1 MTGTGAMQI
10 LVVCTANICRSPAM
24 ERLLRDR
31 LKSTGIVEDVA
42 VISSAGLHAHP
53 DSHRC
58 EESILLVDRL
68 TDSPADR
75 STANPLK
82 LTGIVEADLILTAER
97 AHRAAIVQAFP
108 LARPYTFTLRQA
120 AEIARGLTSGPLPTA
135 VRLPA
140 ASEPAARLKWFIDE
154 LDAGRGP
161 SMSVDTDDVP
171 DPHQVRDDIH
181 ADSIEMIDHNVSDLA
196 AAVGYVLSQS

>member
-1 MTGTGAMQI
+1 
-10 LVVCTANICRSPAM
+10 M

-31 LKSTGIVEDVA
+31 LKSVGVLEDVA
-42 VISSAGLHAHP
+42 AVSSAGLHAYP
-53 DSHRC
+53 GSPRC
-58 EESILLVDRL
+58 EESIRLVDSL
-68 TDSPADR
+68 SYSQADR
-75 STANPLK
+75 STAIALK

-120 AEIARGLTSGPLPTA
+120 AEIARGLTSAPLPTA
-135 VRLPA
+135 VRLPP
-140 ASEPAARLKWFIDE
+140 ASDPAARLRWFIDE

-161 SMSVDTDDVP
+161 SMSVDTDDIP

-181 ADSIEMIDHNVSDLA
+181 AASVDLINQNVNDVA
-196 AAVGYVLSQS
+196 AAIDYVLSQP